1 MTDNLVTLR
10 SGTGFSFAFVH
21 PSSGL
26 VTAFRRLVPHLAG
39 PGAAFALEN
48 PEPARPPCSLAELA
62 ASYWS
67 QLAGVATGPLV
78 CCGWSFGGAV
88 ALELAGAA
96 EAAGARVAAVVL
108 IDAATPH
115 LLRAARPDPLD
126 ELSGLFEIGAA
137 ELPAGPP
144 PTSHEQAL
152 EVIVAAL
159 RTARG
164 MTEIDTA
171 DLMPFVETYLWHLAV
186 MRRPWIPTV
195 PGAPLF
201 LVRARDERR
210 WSDAPADLGWS
221 ATVGTAPTML
231 WTPGTHYDLMSDEHA
246 PHLAELLSGLLARLD
261 EPSLLTDGAP
271 T

>member
-10 SGTGFSFAFVH
+10 SGAGLSFAFVH

-26 VTAFRRLVPHLAG
+26 VTAFRRLVPHLPG

-48 PEPARPPCSLAELA
+48 PEPPRPPCTLAELA
-62 ASYWS
+62 TSYWG

-78 CCGWSFGGAV
+78 LCGWSFGGAV
-88 ALELAGAA
+88 AREMAGAA
-96 EAAGARVAAVVL
+96 EAAGQRVAAVVL
-108 IDAATPH
+108 IDAATPQ
-115 LLRAARPDPLD
+115 LLRSARPDPLD
-126 ELSGLFEIGAA
+126 ELTGLFEIGAA
-137 ELPAGPP
+137 ELSTGPP

-152 EVIVAAL
+152 EMIVAAL

-171 DLMPFVETYLWHLAV
+171 DLMPFVETYRWHLAV
-186 MRRPWIPTV
+186 MRRPWIPTAC
-195 PGAPLF
+195 GAPLF
-201 LVRARDERR
+201 LVRARDEHR

-221 ATVGTAPTML
+221 ATVGTAPTTL
-231 WTPGTHYDLMSDEHA
+231 WTPGTHYDLMSHEHA
-246 PHLAELLSGLLARLD
+246 PHLAEVLSNVLTRLD
-261 EPSLLTDGAP
+261 EPSLRTDGVP